1 MECIRLP
8 FGGYVTTYYKIANFV
23 FKLSPSLTTFLFAD
37 TCLFLCCMQCIL
49 LESLENSSSDKEL
62 EPHELDEI
70 CSKLRESIESDV
82 RQASVWNTLGL
93 ILLRTGRLQ
102 VQFVINCLSNGMCI

>member
-1 MECIRLP
+1 
-8 FGGYVTTYYKIANFV
+8 
-23 FKLSPSLTTFLFAD
+23 
-37 TCLFLCCMQCIL
+37 MQCIL
-49 LESLENSSSDKEL
+49 LESLENCSSDKEL
-62 EPHELDEI
+62 EPQELDEI

-102 VQFVINCLSNGMCI
+102 VQIVICFL